1 MMIDNALKII
11 NGFANDMTIGQ
22 AKTDD
27 DIRRLLDDVRA
38 ILQADVL
45 FVLQK
50 IGLKYDFEY
59 SIISTDDDAYDI
71 CGTVIRFSRRELSQ
85 AIAQYDDNR
94 QSDKP
99 MDEDPLTGQFASVLR
114 QGIFFDDIYYA
125 SVGMLYQ
132 DSIQW
137 SPDDREV
144 LSRLSEVL
152 KNYISLRDFRANLR
166 LMQRKSL
173 ASDLMRR
180 SYIRISDI
188 FVDRDIIITIHS
200 EEKALLAE
208 DAPSSLEENIAFC
221 ADRYVYPSNRAVFR
235 QILSQEYLTKH
246 FSCSRESISF
256 TYQNLV
262 SGIYRWVQAEIIP
275 VDDYSEKNPH
285 VIWFV
290 RNITE
295 QKAREEKWKS
305 SMLEMNSTLVQTQNA
320 LSKALKN
327 SNDLFRELFEMLRTA
342 VIAYDL
348 GKQAIFFMNAAALTF
363 FGYKSLADFGGQ
375 ISNLKSRI
383 ISDNRDALEQKLFG
397 SMSDNE
403 VMDFELTVTPDKTR
417 IIHLLSQAKR
427 IPLASGTSFLVIT
440 MVDISDRVEL
450 HRKLVALSNT
460 DSLTGLSNRRSGEEN
475 INLLLKQRHSG
486 LFCLLDVDYFKHIN
500 DAYGHAVGDKVLIAI
515 AQTLDESCRRG
526 DVVMRLGGD
535 EFAMYLPS
543 VSSREI
549 GLQLLTR
556 MQKNVS
562 DIDIPE
568 MNGEKVSISIG
579 AIITEATDSITFDDV
594 YKDADDA
601 MYHSKKNG
609 KSQFTLRI
617 K

>member
-1 MMIDNALKII
+1 M
-11 NGFANDMTIGQ
+11 
-22 AKTDD
+22 
-27 DIRRLLDDVRA
+27 
-38 ILQADVL
+38 
-45 FVLQK
+45 
-50 IGLKYDFEY
+50 
-59 SIISTDDDAYDI
+59 
-71 CGTVIRFSRRELSQ
+71 
-85 AIAQYDDNR
+85 
-94 QSDKP
+94 
-99 MDEDPLTGQFASVLR
+99 
-114 QGIFFDDIYYA
+114 
-125 SVGMLYQ
+125 
-132 DSIQW
+132 
-137 SPDDREV
+137 
-144 LSRLSEVL
+144 
-152 KNYISLRDFRANLR
+152 KNCISLRDFRANLR
-166 LMQRKSL
+166 LMQRESL

-221 ADRYVYPSNRAVFR
+221 ADRYVYPSNRTVFK
-235 QILSQEYLTKH
+235 QILSREYLTKH
-246 FSCSRESISF
+246 FSRSRESISF

-275 VDDYSEKNPH
+275 VDDYSENNPH

-348 GKQAIFFMNAAALTF
+348 GKQAIFFINAAALTF

-403 VMDFELTVTPDKTR
+403 VMDFELTVTPDETQ

-460 DSLTGLSNRRSGEEN
+460 DSLTGLSNRRSGEAN

-515 AQTLDESCRRG
+515 AQTLDDSCRRG

-549 GLQLLTR
+549 GLQLLIR

-579 AIITEATDSITFDDV
+579 AIITEAADNITFDDV

-609 KSQFTLRI
+609 KGQFTLRI

>member
-1 MMIDNALKII
+1 MMIDNALKVI
-11 NGFANDMTIGQ
+11 NNFANDMTIGE
-22 AKTDD
+22 AKNDD

-38 ILQADVL
+38 ILQVDVL
-45 FVLQK
+45 FVLQN

-59 SIISTDDDAYDI
+59 SIISTDDEAYDI
-71 CGTVIRFSRRELSQ
+71 CGTIIQLSRRELYQ
-85 AIAQYDDNR
+85 AMIQYDENQ

-99 MDEDPLTGQFASVLR
+99 MDNDPLTSQFTSVLR
-114 QGIFFDDIYYA
+114 QGIFFDDIYYG
-125 SVGMLYQ
+125 SVGILHQ
-132 DSIQW
+132 ESICW

-152 KNYISLRDFRANLR
+152 KNYISLRDFRAHLR
-166 LMQRKSL
+166 IMQREAM

-180 SYIRISDI
+180 SYLRISDI
-188 FVDRDIIITIHS
+188 FIDRDLIFTIHS
-200 EEKALLAE
+200 AIESLITE
-208 DAPSSLEENIAFC
+208 DTTASLTETIADC
-221 ADRYVYPSNRAVFR
+221 ADRYVHPSNRTVFK

-246 FSCSRESISF
+246 FSRSRESISF

-262 SGIYRWVQAEIIP
+262 ADVYRWVQSEIVP
-275 VDDYSEKNPH
+275 VDDYSEQNTH

-295 QKAREEKWKS
+295 LKAREEKWKS

-327 SNDLFRELFEMLRTA
+327 SNDLFRELVEMLRTA

-348 GKQAIFFMNAAALTF
+348 DKKSMFFMNQAALSF
-363 FGYKSLADFGGQ
+363 FGFKSVADFGGKVA
-375 ISNLKSRI
+375 NLNDRI
-383 ISDNRDALEQKLFG
+383 ISDNRNALEKKLFS

-403 VMDFELTVTPDKTR
+403 VMDFEITVTPDKTQ
-417 IIHLLSQAKR
+417 IIHLLSQAKK
-427 IPLASGTSFLVIT
+427 ISLEPGTHLLVIT
-440 MVDISDRVEL
+440 MVDISDRIEL
-450 HRKLVALSNT
+450 HKKLVALSNT
-460 DSLTGLSNRRSGEEN
+460 DSLTGISNRRSGEEN

-500 DAYGHAVGDKVLIAI
+500 DAYGHAVGDQVLVAI
-515 AQTLDESCRRG
+515 AQTLVDSCRRG

-535 EFAMYLPS
+535 EFATYLPS

-556 MQKNVS
+556 MQKNIS
-562 DIDIPE
+562 DIEIPE
-568 MNGEKVSISIG
+568 MNGEKVSMSIG
-579 AIITEATDSITFDDV
+579 AIITEAADNITFDDV

-609 KSQFTLRI
+609 KGQFTLRM